1 MCVYTVYIILVYVF
15 KSILFQLVANAT
27 FLKYFELVFNLQ
39 KYIFFNYYIFSIV
52 NDIWFTWPV
61 VCLTTQAQAPRVFDM
76 FDIFLKDS
84 KLDLKEDTPTNPICT
99 VGVTKPT
106 VGVSNVWWVWLHI
119 MWVWLSPQW
128 VFQMCGGCGYT

>member
-1 MCVYTVYIILVYVF
+1 MCIY
-15 KSILFQLVANAT
+15 SIYNFSLRFQ
-27 FLKYFELVFNLQ
+27 KYFISVSSQCNISKVFWISLSCTKIYLFELL
-39 KYIFFNYYIFSIV
+39 YFSIV
-52 NDIWFTWPV
+52 NEIWFTWPV

-99 VGVTKPT
+99 VGV
-106 VGVSNVWWVWLHI
+106 SNVWWVWLHI